1 MDYICDISCLFCRVL
16 EIIFLQDVDLV
27 SNCIPSPTTKNFSP
41 SPSYL
46 FAREEKEVLQSI
58 DLDL

>member
-1 MDYICDISCLFCRVL
+1 MDYICDIFCLFCGVL
-16 EIIFLQDVDLV
+16 EIIFLQEAV
-27 SNCIPSPTTKNFSP
+27 SNCIPSPTTKFFSP